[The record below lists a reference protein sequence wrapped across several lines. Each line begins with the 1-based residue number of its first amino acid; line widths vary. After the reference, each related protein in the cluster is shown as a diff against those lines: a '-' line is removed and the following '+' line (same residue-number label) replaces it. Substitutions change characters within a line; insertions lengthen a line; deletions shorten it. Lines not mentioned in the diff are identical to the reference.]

1 VRWSTSRGL
10 SAVRDF
16 ATDPVGMASTGIYGR
31 LLGYMRP
38 YVWPR
43 FVAAIA
49 CMLVFSSTNGVLPFI
64 VERVFDDVFARHD
77 LAMLAWLPAAVIV
90 LFAVRA
96 FANYGN
102 NYLMEWVAQRVATDI
117 RNDVNTHVQELPL
130 SFFNRTPTGAIISRV
145 SSDVYQ
151 LRASLVDATVSIVR
165 DSTSLVVLLVYAF
178 WKDTVLALI
187 AFVAFPL
194 VVAPV
199 LTLSR
204 RLRKFSRSGQN
215 TLGTLTALLQETVQ
229 GNRIVK
235 AFGMEAYERQRFDA
249 ESQRLFRTHMKAS
262 QAKALIQPL
271 MELIGAVGIAG
282 VVWYGGYS
290 VIVGGRTQGAFF
302 AFMATLL
309 LVYDPFKGLAKTNG
323 AVQQGL
329 ASAERIFELLDEP
342 TEIVDRPGA
351 VEIGPL
357 REAIR
362 FEAVEFRYPP
372 RVGEGSGP
380 VTTGPDGGPPKDGFA
395 LREVD
400 LVLRR
405 GEVVAL
411 VGSSGGGKSTIADL
425 IPRFYDPTAGRISID
440 GLDIRDAT
448 LASLRRQIGIVTQ
461 FTFLFNDT
469 VGANISYGDPAMSQA
484 EVEAAARAAHAD
496 EFICG
501 LPRGY
506 DTMVGELG
514 VTLSGGQR
522 QRLAIARALL
532 KNAPILILDE
542 ATSALDSESERLVQ
556 EAIDRLMEGRTALV
570 IAHRLATIRRA
581 DRIAVVVDG
590 RIIDEGCH
598 DELYLRGGVYRRLCD
613 QQMSPGA
620 PVPEQLETA
629 SS

>member
-1 VRWSTSRGL
+1 
-10 SAVRDF
+10 
-16 ATDPVGMASTGIYGR
+16 MESTGVYRR
-31 LLGYMRP
+31 LLAYMRP

-43 FVAAIA
+43 FVAAVA
-49 CMLVFSSTNGVLPFI
+49 CMLLFSATNGVLPFL

-77 LAMLAWLPAAVIV
+77 LRMLAWLPAGVIA
-90 LFAVRA
+90 LFGVRA
-96 FANYGN
+96 LTNYGN
-102 NYLMEWVAQRVATDI
+102 NYLMEWVAQKVVTDV
-117 RNDVNTHVQELPL
+117 RDDVNARVQELPL
-130 SFFNRTPTGAIISRV
+130 SFFNRTPTAAIVSRV

-151 LRASLVDATVSIVR
+151 LRSSLVDATISIVR

-199 LTLSR
+199 LSLSR

-215 TLGTLTALLQETVQ
+215 QLGALTALLQETVQ

-235 AFGMEAYERQRFDA
+235 AFGMEAYERERFDA
-249 ESQRLFRTHMKAS
+249 ESDRLFRLHMKAS

-271 MELIGAVGIAG
+271 MELIGAIGMAG

-309 LVYDPFKGLAKTNG
+309 LVYDPFKGLAKTNS
-323 AVQQGL
+323 ALQQGL

-342 TEIVDRPGA
+342 VEIEDRPGS
-351 VEIGPL
+351 VDLPPL
-357 REAIR
+357 ADAIR
-362 FEAVEFRYPP
+362 FEKVGFRYPA
-372 RVGEGSGP
+372 RVGDESSPESPAPEGARSA
-380 VTTGPDGGPPKDGFA
+380 DGFA
-395 LREVD
+395 LRDVD

-425 IPRFYDPTAGRISID
+425 VPRFWDPTEGRVTID
-440 GLDIRDAT
+440 GVDLRDAS

-469 VGANISYGDPAMSQA
+469 VRANIAYGDPATTIA
-484 EVEAAARAAHAD
+484 DVEKAARAAHAH
-496 EFICG
+496 EFIQD

-506 DTMVGELG
+506 DTVVGELG

-522 QRLAIARALL
+522 QRIAIARALV

-556 EAIDRLMEGRTALV
+556 DAIDRLVRGRTVLV
-570 IAHRLATIRRA
+570 IAHRLATVRRA
-581 DRIAVVVDG
+581 DRIAVVAGG
-590 RIIDEGCH
+590 RMVDEGRH
-598 DELYLRGGVYRRLCD
+598 EDLYRRGGVYRRLCD

-620 PVPEQLETA
+620 EA
-629 SS
+629 SEAAEAPTT

>member
-1 VRWSTSRGL
+1 
-10 SAVRDF
+10 
-16 ATDPVGMASTGIYGR
+16 
-31 LLGYMRP
+31 
-38 YVWPR
+38 
-43 FVAAIA
+43 
-49 CMLVFSSTNGVLPFI
+49 
-64 VERVFDDVFARHD
+64 
-77 LAMLAWLPAAVIV
+77 
-90 LFAVRA
+90 
-96 FANYGN
+96 
-102 NYLMEWVAQRVATDI
+102 
-117 RNDVNTHVQELPL
+117 
-130 SFFNRTPTGAIISRV
+130 
-145 SSDVYQ
+145 
-151 LRASLVDATVSIVR
+151 
-165 DSTSLVVLLVYAF
+165 
-178 WKDTVLALI
+178 
-187 AFVAFPL
+187 
-194 VVAPV
+194 
-199 LTLSR
+199 
-204 RLRKFSRSGQN
+204 
-215 TLGTLTALLQETVQ
+215 
-229 GNRIVK
+229 
-235 AFGMEAYERQRFDA
+235 
-249 ESQRLFRTHMKAS
+249 
-262 QAKALIQPL
+262 
-271 MELIGAVGIAG
+271 
-282 VVWYGGYS
+282 
-290 VIVGGRTQGAFF
+290 
-302 AFMATLL
+302 
-309 LVYDPFKGLAKTNG
+309 
-323 AVQQGL
+323 
-329 ASAERIFELLDEP
+329 
-342 TEIVDRPGA
+342 
-351 VEIGPL
+351 
-357 REAIR
+357 
-362 FEAVEFRYPP
+362 
-372 RVGEGSGP
+372 
-380 VTTGPDGGPPKDGFA
+380 PKDVFA

-469 VGANISYGDPAMSQA
+469 VGANISYGDPARSQA

-496 EFICG
+496 EFIRG

-598 DELYLRGGVYRRLCD
+598 DELYSRGGVYTRLCD

>member
-1 VRWSTSRGL
+1 
-10 SAVRDF
+10 
-16 ATDPVGMASTGIYGR
+16 MASTGVYRR

-43 FVAAIA
+43 FVAAVA
-49 CMLVFSSTNGVLPFI
+49 CMLLFSATNGILPFL

-77 LAMLAWLPAAVIV
+77 LGMLAWLPAGVIL
-90 LFAVRA
+90 LFGVRA
-96 FANYGN
+96 LTNYGN
-102 NYLMEWVAQRVATDI
+102 NYLMEWVAQKVVTDI
-117 RNDVNTHVQELPL
+117 RDDVNARVQELPL
-130 SFFNRTPTGAIISRV
+130 SFFNRTPTAAIVSRV

-151 LRASLVDATVSIVR
+151 LRSSLVDATISIVR

-199 LTLSR
+199 LSLSR
-204 RLRKFSRSGQN
+204 KLRKFSRSGQN
-215 TLGTLTALLQETVQ
+215 QLGALTALLQETVQ

-235 AFGMEAYERQRFDA
+235 AFGMEAYERARFDA
-249 ESQRLFRTHMKAS
+249 ESDRLFRLHMKAS

-271 MELIGAVGIAG
+271 MELIGAIGIAG

-309 LVYDPFKGLAKTNG
+309 LVYDPFKGLAKTNS
-323 AVQQGL
+323 ALQQGL

-342 TEIVDRPGA
+342 TEIEDRPGA
-351 VEIGPL
+351 VEIPPL
-357 REAIR
+357 ADAIR
-362 FEAVEFRYPP
+362 FEGVDFRYPA
-372 RVGEGSGP
+372 RVGEDGP
-380 VTTGPDGGPPKDGFA
+380 AAASPQAAGPEADAPRAGDGFA
-395 LREVD
+395 LRGID
-400 LVLRR
+400 LELRR

-411 VGSSGGGKSTIADL
+411 VGSSGGGKSTIADM
-425 IPRFYDPTAGRISID
+425 IPRFWDPTEGRITID
-440 GLDIRDAT
+440 GVDLRDAT

-469 VGANISYGDPAMSQA
+469 VGANISYGNPATDRA
-484 EVEAAARAAHAD
+484 EVEAAARAAHAH
-496 EFICG
+496 EFIVE

-506 DTMVGELG
+506 DTVVGELG

-556 EAIDRLMEGRTALV
+556 DAIDRLMEGRTVLV

-581 DRIAVVVDG
+581 DRIAVVVGG
-590 RIIDEGCH
+590 RIVDEGSH
-598 DELYLRGGVYRRLCD
+598 EDLYRRGGVYRRLCD

-620 PVPEQLETA
+620 EATPVGEALP
-629 SS
+629 S

>member
-1 VRWSTSRGL
+1 
-10 SAVRDF
+10 
-16 ATDPVGMASTGIYGR
+16 MASTGVYRR

-43 FVAAIA
+43 FVAAVA
-49 CMLVFSSTNGVLPFI
+49 CMLLFSATNGILPFL

-77 LAMLAWLPAAVIV
+77 LGMLAWLPAGVIL
-90 LFAVRA
+90 LFGVRA
-96 FANYGN
+96 LTNYGN
-102 NYLMEWVAQRVATDI
+102 NYLMEWVAQKVVTDI
-117 RNDVNTHVQELPL
+117 RDDVNARVQELPL
-130 SFFNRTPTGAIISRV
+130 SFFNRTPTAAIVSRV

-151 LRASLVDATVSIVR
+151 LRSSLVDATISIVR

-199 LTLSR
+199 LSLSR
-204 RLRKFSRSGQN
+204 KLRKFSRSGQN
-215 TLGTLTALLQETVQ
+215 QLGALTALLQETVQ

-235 AFGMEAYERQRFDA
+235 AFGMEAYERARFDA
-249 ESQRLFRTHMKAS
+249 ESDRLFRLHMKAS

-271 MELIGAVGIAG
+271 MELIGAIGIAG

-309 LVYDPFKGLAKTNG
+309 LVYDPFKGLAKTNS
-323 AVQQGL
+323 ALQQGL

-342 TEIVDRPGA
+342 TEIEDRPGA
-351 VEIGPL
+351 VEIPPL
-357 REAIR
+357 ADAIR
-362 FEAVEFRYPP
+362 FEGVDFRYPA
-372 RVGEGSGP
+372 RVGEDGP
-380 VTTGPDGGPPKDGFA
+380 AAASLQAAGPEADAPRAGDGFA
-395 LREVD
+395 LRGID
-400 LVLRR
+400 LELRR

-411 VGSSGGGKSTIADL
+411 VGSSGGGKSTIADM
-425 IPRFYDPTAGRISID
+425 IPRFWDPTEGRITID
-440 GLDIRDAT
+440 GVDLRDAT

-469 VGANISYGDPAMSQA
+469 VGANISYGNPATDRA
-484 EVEAAARAAHAD
+484 EVEAAARAAHAH
-496 EFICG
+496 EFIVE

-506 DTMVGELG
+506 DTVVGELG

-556 EAIDRLMEGRTALV
+556 DAIDRLMEGRTVLV

-581 DRIAVVVDG
+581 DRIAVVVGG
-590 RIIDEGCH
+590 RIVDEGSH
-598 DELYLRGGVYRRLCD
+598 EDLYRRGGVYRRLCD

-620 PVPEQLETA
+620 EATPVGEALP
-629 SS
+629 S

>member
-1 VRWSTSRGL
+1 
-10 SAVRDF
+10 
-16 ATDPVGMASTGIYGR
+16 MASTGVYRR

-43 FVAAIA
+43 FVAAVA
-49 CMLVFSSTNGVLPFI
+49 CMLLFSATSGILPFL

-77 LAMLAWLPAAVIV
+77 LGMLAGLPAGVIL
-90 LFAVRA
+90 LFGVRA
-96 FANYGN
+96 LANYGN
-102 NYLMEWVAQRVATDI
+102 NYLMEWVAQKVVTDI
-117 RNDVNTHVQELPL
+117 RDDVNARVQELPL
-130 SFFNRTPTGAIISRV
+130 SFFNRTPTAAIVSRV

-151 LRASLVDATVSIVR
+151 LRSSLVDATISIVR

-199 LTLSR
+199 LSLSR
-204 RLRKFSRSGQN
+204 KLRKFSRSGQN
-215 TLGTLTALLQETVQ
+215 QLGALTALLQETVQ

-235 AFGMEAYERQRFDA
+235 AFGMEAYERARFDA
-249 ESQRLFRTHMKAS
+249 ESERLFRLHMKAS

-271 MELIGAVGIAG
+271 MELIGAIGIAG

-309 LVYDPFKGLAKTNG
+309 LVYDPFKGLAKTNS
-323 AVQQGL
+323 ALQQGL

-342 TEIVDRPGA
+342 TEIEDRPGA
-351 VEIGPL
+351 RDVPPL
-357 REAIR
+357 ADAIR
-362 FEAVEFRYPP
+362 FENVGFRYPA
-372 RVGEGSGP
+372 RVGEDVP
-380 VTTGPDGGPPKDGFA
+380 TDVPATADPAREVDGFA
-395 LREVD
+395 LRGID
-400 LVLRR
+400 LELRR

-425 IPRFYDPTAGRISID
+425 IPRFWDPTEGRITLD
-440 GLDIRDAT
+440 GVDLRDAT
-448 LASLRRQIGIVTQ
+448 LASLRGQIGIVTQ

-469 VGANISYGDPAMSQA
+469 VGANISYGKPETTRAD
-484 EVEAAARAAHAD
+484 VEAAARAAHAH
-496 EFICG
+496 EFVVD

-506 DTMVGELG
+506 DTVVGELG

-556 EAIDRLMEGRTALV
+556 EAIDRLMEGRTVLV

-581 DRIAVVVDG
+581 DRIAVVVGG
-590 RIIDEGCH
+590 RVVDEGRH
-598 DELYLRGGVYRRLCD
+598 EDLYRRGGVYRRLCD
-613 QQMSPGA
+613 QQMSPG
-620 PVPEQLETA
+620 PEVPAAAEALP
-629 SS
+629 S